1 MPWMT
6 RGLQVLDGAE
16 LVAAVI
22 KRPGQRCMDMPGAA
36 DDPVSSYSSSRV
48 YSRVPGYSGEPWSWR
63 SLSTSVMN

>member
-22 KRPGQRCMDMPGAA
+22 KPPGQRCMDMPGAA
-36 DDPVSSYSSSRV
+36 DDPCVFVLELPRV
-48 YSRVPGYSGEPWSWR
+48 QQGARLLR
-63 SLSTSVMN
+63 